1 MSESGSEALSGP
13 DLGKDGAAA
22 SELKDGGMLLG
33 HFKGEPVL
41 LVRKGT
47 AVHAMG
53 AKCTHY
59 GGPLAEGVFDGSTV
73 HCPWHHA
80 CFQPESGEAVE
91 APAIDPVVC
100 YSVESHSGRLFVT
113 GTTSKAVAPAPS
125 NTAPASVIIVGG
137 GAAGFAAAEML
148 RRQSYQQPVTII
160 SSDDAGPYDRP
171 NISKDYLAGK
181 APEEWIPLRP
191 SDWYQKSKIDLL
203 TNRRVA
209 RLKPGERSVEL
220 DDGRRLEYGALLL
233 ATGASPIKL
242 DVAGAHLPHVHY
254 LRTLKDSRT
263 IIAAAEQARRAVVVG
278 ASFIGLEVAASLRTR
293 NLEVHVV
300 APEEIPMQ
308 RVLGAELGR
317 FVREVHEQ
325 HGVHFHLGQTV
336 TSIAEHSVTLKN
348 GTKLEVDLVVVG
360 IGVRPNLELAEQAG
374 LRIDHGVLV
383 DEQLKTSAPNIWA
396 AGDIARWPDRYSG
409 TSIRV
414 EHWVVAEQQGQAT
427 ARNMLGQNQ
436 PYAAAPFF
444 WSAHYDVA
452 INYVGAAHEWDEAKV
467 VGSIK
472 DRNCLVAYRKKGKTL
487 AVASVNR
494 DTDSLRIQVA
504 MDRGDANEVEAVLQG
519 RSGR

>member
-1 MSESGSEALSGP
+1 MSESGGELSGP
-13 DLGKDGAAA
+13 DLGTIGAAS

-33 HFKGEPVL
+33 HFNGEPVL

-59 GGPLAEGVFDGSTV
+59 GGPLAEGVFDGSIV
-73 HCPWHHA
+73 RCPWHHA
-80 CFQPESGEAVE
+80 CFRPDTGEAVH
-91 APAIDPVVC
+91 APAFDPVAC
-100 YSVESHSGRLFVT
+100 YALEQRDGRLFVT
-113 GTTSKAVAPAPS
+113 GTSSQTPVSPPSTSVP
-125 NTAPASVIIVGG
+125 TSVIIVGG

-148 RRQSYQQPVTII
+148 RRQGYQQPVTMI

-191 SDWYQKSKIDLL
+191 SEWYQQTKVDLL
-203 TNRRVA
+203 TSRRVLQL
-209 RLKPGERSVEL
+209 RPNTRSVEL

-233 ATGASPIKL
+233 ATGASPVKL
-242 DVAGAHLPHVHY
+242 DIPGAQLPHVFY
-254 LRTLKDSRT
+254 VRTLRDSRA
-263 IIAAAEQARRAVVVG
+263 IIAAAEHARRVVVIG

-317 FVREVHEQ
+317 FIRDVHEQ
-325 HGVHFHLGQTV
+325 QGVRFQLGQSV
-336 TSIAEHSVTLKN
+336 SSIAEHSVTLKN
-348 GTKLEVDLVVVG
+348 GTTLDADLVVVG

-374 LRIDHGVLV
+374 LRIDRGVSVNENL
-383 DEQLKTSAPNIWA
+383 QTSAPNIWA

-414 EHWVVAEQQGQAT
+414 EHWVVAEQQGQAA
-427 ARNMLGQNQ
+427 ARNMLGVNQ
-436 PYAAAPFF
+436 PYTAAPFF

-452 INYVGAAHEWDEAKV
+452 INYVGAAQEWDEAKL
-467 VGSIK
+467 VGSIQ
-472 DRNCLVAYRKKGKTL
+472 DRKCLVAYRKKGKTL

-494 DTDSLRIQVA
+494 DADSLRIQTA
-504 MDRGDANEVEAVLQG
+504 MDRNDADAVEAVIQG
-519 RSGR
+519 RSR